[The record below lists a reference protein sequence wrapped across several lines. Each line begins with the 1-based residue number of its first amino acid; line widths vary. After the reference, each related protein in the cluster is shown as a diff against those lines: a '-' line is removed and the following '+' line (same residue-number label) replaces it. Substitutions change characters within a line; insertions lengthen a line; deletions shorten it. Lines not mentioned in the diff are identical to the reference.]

1 MDVYTEPAAH
11 GKPEQGA
18 PSPSE
23 YLDFLVPIAA
33 HDVLARAR
41 ELLDISDAEPPH
53 NRECWGVEAAHGGSD
68 SPRRASR
75 SPSAT
80 CRRSSIS
87 LALRSRRQT

>member
-1 MDVYTEPAAH
+1 MDVYTEPAAD

-41 ELLDISDAEPPH
+41 ELLAI
-53 NRECWGVEAAHGGSD
+53 
-68 SPRRASR
+68 
-75 SPSAT
+75 T
-80 CRRSSIS
+80 
-87 LALRSRRQT
+87 LRSRRQT